1 LIERPEQDAGA
12 AAPELYAQS
21 EMRLSTVMMVDM
33 VASTEMSDR
42 LGPEASFNLLHD
54 VLTTARAVVAAH
66 GGVMVTELGDGFFAL
81 FGAPV
86 SIERASLAACRA
98 GLDVCASIRAE
109 ADRLRARYG
118 VAPQLRVGL
127 AAGEVLVTGQAG
139 DGTLKVTG
147 NAVNLATR
155 LEALAEPNGVV
166 CSDSVAVEVEGWV
179 RFDPLGKHSLK
190 GFAAP
195 VRTFRILEMVADHSG
210 RRDGGARGAES
221 FVGRTEELARLMGWY
236 THGTDA
242 RPVCLVVGEAGIGK
256 SRLLQE
262 FATRLGNRRLIV
274 GSCYPTRTARPL
286 APLIEL
292 LRSFAGWRPNLPED
306 ALHAALDPVMTADQ
320 AHRDALIK
328 LIADKGPADA
338 WVGEADAV
346 SLRRALASALIE
358 LGQREDCLVALE
370 DLHWIDP
377 LSGEVLLEV
386 VGDALD
392 RFRML
397 GTTRPAD
404 WLRRLPQARIE
415 RVETGPMQ
423 APDIGA
429 IAQALTGTEA
439 NAALVD
445 RVARS
450 SEGNPF
456 FAIEILHN
464 ISVHG
469 DGVDAGRIGAVQ
481 NIALARFDRLDAET
495 RTLLRMASIQGRNF
509 RLDVLRQATGTRE
522 SDVAGLVE
530 AAEGIVEPDPA
541 DPAGAGRFSHI
552 LFRDSIHAT
561 IPSSACKAMNLATAE
576 ALEACEP
583 AGAHGLAD
591 RLADHYELGGA
602 PMRAVRFLREAAH
615 GAYGMY
621 ALETCKTLTE
631 RAFRLIEA
639 DLDRFERAV
648 LEDAVSIRMRC
659 LDVMDQFRSVIE
671 VSEVWL
677 PRLRTAA
684 GSPAQALL
692 IALTSKAQLHMGD
705 VEQGLSMVT
714 EALEMA
720 TRHGHERTIAYAKV
734 VRMRA
739 LTDSGKGTLGE
750 VERLFEETRTFTE
763 DLHDGTLYA
772 NRMFHMMAAYRT
784 AGLLR
789 QANEVN
795 DEIESVG
802 ARHNHPHVTL
812 VADWNRAL
820 NAAQANDFHTAL
832 SRAGPGLKNAARNTA
847 LREVFMNITLFAR
860 MGLGKDV
867 SLTDIERIRESSDRR
882 GELTSRNAAA
892 MSFAFA
898 CFFKGRVRQGLR
910 ALRDCET
917 LMDAAGTVEG
927 RRFFLLYRAEL
938 FLIIRGDVEADG
950 PKPKLRGLDIAFAIY
965 LRLIARRSAKRLLN
979 RLLSQ
984 FDRPEGLFVARAQAG
999 LAAIAA
1005 AEGRTD
1011 AAREGLELAET
1022 LFRAEGLTA
1031 ELDRLATYRA
1041 KAGV

>member
-1 LIERPEQDAGA
+1 MIGRAEQNAGA
-12 AAPELYAQS
+12 VVPELHAQS

-54 VLTTARAVVAAH
+54 VLTTARAIVAAH
-66 GGVMVTELGDGFFAL
+66 GGVMVAELGDGFFAL

-98 GLDVCASIRAE
+98 GLEVCESIRAE
-109 ADRLRARYG
+109 AGRLKARYG

-139 DGTLKVTG
+139 DGTLKATG
-147 NAVNLATR
+147 SAVNLATR

-166 CSDSVAVEVEGWV
+166 CSDSVAVETEGWV
-179 RFDPLGKHSLK
+179 RFDPLGRHNLK
-190 GFAAP
+190 GFATP
-195 VRTFRILEMVADHSG
+195 VETFRLLEMVADHPG
-210 RRDGGARGAES
+210 RRDGRARGAES
-221 FVGRTEELARLMGWY
+221 FVGRTEELACLMGWY
-236 THGTDA
+236 TGDTET

-256 SRLLQE
+256 SRLLHE
-262 FATRLGNRRLIV
+262 FAARLGNRRLIV
-274 GSCYPTRTARPL
+274 GSCYPTTTARPL
-286 APLIEL
+286 APLIEI
-292 LRSFAGWRPNLPED
+292 LRGFAGWRPNLPEE
-306 ALHAALDPVMTADQ
+306 ALRAALEPVMTADQ
-320 AHRDALIK
+320 ADRDALIK
-328 LIADKGPADA
+328 LIADTGSADA
-338 WVGEADAV
+338 PVGEANAV
-346 SLRRALASALIE
+346 ALRRALASALTE
-358 LGQREDCLVALE
+358 LGQREECLVALE

-386 VGDALD
+386 VGAAPD

-397 GTTRPAD
+397 GTTRPTN
-404 WLRRLPQARIE
+404 WLWRLPQARIE

-429 IAQALTGTEA
+429 IAQAVTGTA
-439 NAALVD
+439 ADSALVD

-469 DGVDAGRIGAVQ
+469 DGVDVARIGVVQ

-495 RTLLRMASIQGRNF
+495 KTLLRMASIQGRNF
-509 RLDVLRQATGTRE
+509 CLDVLQRATGARA
-522 SDVAGLVE
+522 SDIAGLVE
-530 AAEGIVEPDPA
+530 AAEGIVETDPA
-541 DPAGAGRFSHI
+541 DPDGAGRFSHI

-576 ALEACEP
+576 AVEACEP
-583 AGAHGLAD
+583 AGARARAD

-602 PMRAVRFLREAAH
+602 PARAVRFLREAAQ
-615 GAYGMY
+615 GAYGIY

-639 DLDRFERAV
+639 DLDRFEPAV

-659 LDVMDQFRSVIE
+659 LDVLDQFRSVIE

-684 GSPAQALL
+684 GSPTQALL
-692 IALTSKAQLHMGD
+692 IALTSKAQLHIGD
-705 VEQGLSMVT
+705 VERGFALVT

-789 QANEVN
+789 RANEVN

-820 NAAQANDFHTAL
+820 NAAEANDFRTAL
-832 SRAGPGLKNAARNTA
+832 SRAEPGLKNAARNTS
-847 LREVFMNITLFAR
+847 LRDVFMNITLFAR
-860 MGLGKDV
+860 IGLGIDV
-867 SLTDIERIRESSDRR
+867 ALADIERIRENSYRR

-898 CFFKGRVRQGLR
+898 CFFKGRVRQGMR
-910 ALRDCET
+910 ALRDCEPM
-917 LMDAAGTVEG
+917 MDATGTVEG

-938 FLIIRGDVEADG
+938 FLVIRGDTEVDG
-950 PKPKLRGLDIAFAIY
+950 PKPKLRGVDIFFAIY
-965 LRLIARRSAKRLLN
+965 LRLIARRSAKLLLN

-984 FDRPEGLFVARAQAG
+984 FDRPEGLFVARAQVG
-999 LAAIAA
+999 LAVIAA
-1005 AEGRTD
+1005 AEGRTNS
-1011 AAREGLELAET
+1011 AREGFELADD

-1031 ELDRLATYRA
+1031 ELDRLAACRA